1 VPEAVRFAHDRRDED
16 RDDYWD
22 REIDWQQRIDAAE
35 DAVDTWRGVDSD
47 MGRRWYARELYNLQ
61 FLTQRSVI
69 DGVDNLAA
77 PVVQSY
83 ASLRPRDPQCFADLT
98 AGSIDLL
105 ASMPYVMN
113 LGPMPAKAG
122 DTEQFQSNLR
132 FVLADRIL
140 SYPVL
145 YPLLGPVGLMVFFF
159 PGPNGK
165 DLDNIFPLV
174 VSTLREQLHPPR
186 TSKDPHALPDDQFQF
201 WDAVRRREAISDES
215 HIAFH

>member
-1 VPEAVRFAHDRRDED
+1 MAGR
-16 RDDYWD
+16 
-22 REIDWQQRIDAAE
+22 
-35 DAVDTWRGVDSD
+35 WRGTVRSD
-47 MGRRWYARELYNLQ
+47 G
-61 FLTQRSVI
+61 VI
-69 DGVDNLAA
+69 DGVDHLAA
-77 PVVQSY
+77 HVVQSY

-145 YPLLGPVGLMVFFF
+145 YPLLGTVGLTVFFF
-159 PGPNGK
+159 PGPTGK
-165 DLDNIFPLV
+165 DLDNIFPLAV
-174 VSTLREQLHPPR
+174 PTLFEQLHPPR

-201 WDAVRRREAISDES
+201 SDAVRRRQAISDES